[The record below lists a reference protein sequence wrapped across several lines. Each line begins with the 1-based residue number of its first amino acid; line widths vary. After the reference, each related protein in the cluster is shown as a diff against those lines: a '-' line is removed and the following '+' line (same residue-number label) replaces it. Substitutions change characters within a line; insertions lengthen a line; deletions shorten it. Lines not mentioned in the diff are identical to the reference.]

1 MSDQSIVSALSRI
14 LWCAGAGTDG
24 RPGSTSPPHLSS
36 SQGNFSDSPPTA
48 SLSRCPRRP
57 LLRPP
62 TATHKASGAAAVGT
76 CCHITDMTLLP
87 QSHQDRT
94 AQRQSGTQ
102 TCPRYRG
109 HPSHTAPHC
118 LAPSGAFGSD
128 SLESLPCPLVAT
140 PQATALLEGP
150 KLSTPFRAFV
160 AVQSLS
166 CVRLSVTPWPAAR
179 QASLSI
185 TTSRACSLMSTESVI
200 PSNHLFLCRPL
211 LLLFKEAS
219 SLEQPLPSD
228 LRHRHTRPPWIRWL
242 IDRPFPPDQC
252 CWPRP
257 SQID

>member
-1 MSDQSIVSALSRI
+1 
-14 LWCAGAGTDG
+14 
-24 RPGSTSPPHLSS
+24 
-36 SQGNFSDSPPTA
+36 
-48 SLSRCPRRP
+48 
-57 LLRPP
+57 
-62 TATHKASGAAAVGT
+62 
-76 CCHITDMTLLP
+76 MTPIP
-87 QSHQDRT
+87 QSHQNRT
-94 AQRQSGTQ
+94 AQQQSSTQ

-150 KLSTPFRAFV
+150 KPSTPFRAFV

-166 CVRLSVTPWPAAR
+166 CVRLFVTPLPAAR

-200 PSNHLFLCRPL
+200 SSNHLFLCRPL
-211 LLLFKEAS
+211 LLLLKEAS
-219 SLEQPLPSD
+219 SLEQPHPSD
-228 LRHRHTRPPWIRWL
+228 LRHHQTRPPWIHWL
-242 IDRPFPPDQC
+242 IDRLLPSDQC

-257 SQID
+257 SQIE